1 MSGLHPQPPPSPQ
14 PDVISVNLPKIVGT
28 PLQMPSGAMANWL
41 DHRLHLQHG
50 PIDLIVT
57 AEGEPAMV
65 ALAYA
70 RAADRFSGLLD
81 ELVSELPLL
90 RAPAE
95 KDNPAKFE
103 GLVARRMAAAI
114 QPYLPRYSNADFIT
128 PMAAVAGS
136 VADEILQ
143 LMGAE
148 LDRASVNNGGDIAL
162 YLGNGAH
169 FDVGIGDERDMNLSD
184 FALATTAG
192 GRGKLPLYGRI
203 RLDEHDRIGGIAT
216 SGWRGR
222 SQSLGIA
229 DSVTVLA
236 QTAAAAD
243 VAATLIA
250 NAITISSPAILRV
263 PATDLYPDSDLNERL
278 VTVEVGVLTAEEVS
292 GALGNGGALA
302 RQMCDDGL
310 INGVHARLQG
320 HSIVVN
326 A

>member
-1 MSGLHPQPPPSPQ
+1 
-14 PDVISVNLPKIVGT
+14 
-28 PLQMPSGAMANWL
+28 MPSGAMVNWL

-57 AEGEPAMV
+57 AEGDPAAA

-70 RAADRFSGLLD
+70 RAADRFCGLLD
-81 ELVSELPLL
+81 ELVGELSML
-90 RAPAE
+90 RLPAE
-95 KDNPAKFE
+95 KDRLATFDGP
-103 GLVARRMAAAI
+103 VAQRMAAAI
-114 QPYLPRYSNADFIT
+114 QPHLPRYSNADFIT

-143 LMGAE
+143 AMGSD

-162 YLGNGAH
+162 YLGKTAH
-169 FDVGIGDERDMNLSD
+169 FDIGIGDERDAHLSD
-184 FALATTAG
+184 FAVAATAG
-192 GRGKLPLYGRI
+192 GRGKLPLHGRI
-203 RLDEHDRIGGIAT
+203 RLHQHDRIGGVAT

-250 NAITISSPAILRV
+250 NAVWPDDNPKSHWPGVHRQPANE
-263 PATDLYPDSDLNERL
+263 AAPDSDLGARL
-278 VTVEVGVLTAEEVS
+278 VTVDVDRLPDQIIKNALRRGAGVARDMRQS
-292 GALGNGGALA
+292 GKISAAYGVVQGQGFIVGGAMTKPPVQAVLP
-302 RQMCDDGL
+302 DE
-310 INGVHARLQG
+310 NP
-320 HSIVVN
+320 
-326 A
+326 